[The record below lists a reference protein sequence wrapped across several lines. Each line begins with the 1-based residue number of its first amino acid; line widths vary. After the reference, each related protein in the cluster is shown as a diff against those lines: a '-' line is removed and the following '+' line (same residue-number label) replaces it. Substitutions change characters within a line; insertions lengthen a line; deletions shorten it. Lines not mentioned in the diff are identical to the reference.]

1 MFLLDVAIC
10 FARFTAFCF
19 LGGISSGKGSFRCGF
34 SRVTILVNITG
45 AGVDVFSG
53 RSMYHLKEGY
63 LEKISQEAKKTKSN
77 QVDVRFEEINK
88 EDIPFQAEDIVPLL
102 VDFMTGIKTKR
113 KKREQKSVITEKDNF
128 HRRGFLTF
136 IQVVWME
143 LGN

>member
-1 MFLLDVAIC
+1 MF
-10 FARFTAFCF
+10 
-19 LGGISSGKGSFRCGF
+19 
-34 SRVTILVNITG
+34 
-45 AGVDVFSG
+45 
-53 RSMYHLKEGY
+53 HLKKGY
-63 LEKISQEAKKTKSN
+63 LEKISQEVKKTTGN

-113 KKREQKSVITEKDNF
+113 KKRVQKSVITEKDNC

>member
-1 MFLLDVAIC
+1 
-10 FARFTAFCF
+10 
-19 LGGISSGKGSFRCGF
+19 
-34 SRVTILVNITG
+34 
-45 AGVDVFSG
+45 
-53 RSMYHLKEGY
+53 MYHLKEGY